1 MSRCHRKYVRNRL
14 TNPRKKKPKK
24 AANLAGLKL
33 QLPKRQ
39 PMKALTHLG
48 KSPKVT

>member
-1 MSRCHRKYVRNRL
+1 MSRHHRKYVRNHL
-14 TNPRKKKPKK
+14 KSPRKKKPRK

-33 QLPKRQ
+33 RLPKRQ

-48 KSPKVT
+48 KSPKVA